1 MTQQKVLIS
10 AGASGIGKAI
20 AENFLKHGAKVCII
34 DINQQALD
42 AFQQE
47 QPDILAFSAD
57 LSSLI
62 DLERVF
68 QNAIQALGGEL
79 DVLINNTGISGPT
92 MPMHELD
99 IQKWNKVIQIN
110 LNSTFRLTQLVIPY
124 LQQSENAAIVNMSSA
139 AGRFGYPNRI
149 AYSTTKWGLVGFTK
163 TLAMELGK
171 FNIRVN
177 AIAPGA
183 VDGPRFQ
190 GVLAQRAAVSGRTLQ
205 EETMDALAV
214 QSLKYMVNPQ
224 HIGELAYFLA
234 SEAGRSISGQL
245 IPIDGDTQNVG

>member
-1 MTQQKVLIS
+1 
-10 AGASGIGKAI
+10 
-20 AENFLKHGAKVCII
+20 
-34 DINQQALD
+34 
-42 AFQQE
+42 
-47 QPDILAFSAD
+47 
-57 LSSLI
+57 
-62 DLERVF
+62 
-68 QNAIQALGGEL
+68 
-79 DVLINNTGISGPT
+79 

-99 IQKWNKVIQIN
+99 IQEWNKVIQIN

>member
-68 QNAIQALGGEL
+68 QNAIQALL
-79 DVLINNTGISGPT
+79 
-92 MPMHELD
+92 
-99 IQKWNKVIQIN
+99 
-110 LNSTFRLTQLVIPY
+110 
-124 LQQSENAAIVNMSSA
+124 
-139 AGRFGYPNRI
+139 
-149 AYSTTKWGLVGFTK
+149 
-163 TLAMELGK
+163 
-171 FNIRVN
+171 
-177 AIAPGA
+177 
-183 VDGPRFQ
+183 
-190 GVLAQRAAVSGRTLQ
+190 
-205 EETMDALAV
+205 
-214 QSLKYMVNPQ
+214 
-224 HIGELAYFLA
+224 
-234 SEAGRSISGQL
+234 
-245 IPIDGDTQNVG
+245 

>member
-1 MTQQKVLIS
+1 MT
-10 AGASGIGKAI
+10 
-20 AENFLKHGAKVCII
+20 
-34 DINQQALD
+34 
-42 AFQQE
+42 
-47 QPDILAFSAD
+47 
-57 LSSLI
+57 

-79 DVLINNTGISGPT
+79 DALINNTGISGPT

-99 IQKWNKVIQIN
+99 IQEWNKVIQIN
-110 LNSTFRLTQLVIPY
+110 LNSTFRLTQLAIPY
-124 LQQSENAAIVNMSSA
+124 LKQSDNAAIVNMSSA
-139 AGRFGYPNRI
+139 AGHFGYPNRI

-163 TLAMELGK
+163 TLSMELGK

-183 VDGPRFQ
+183 VDGPRIQ
-190 GVLAQRAAVSGRTLQ
+190 NVLAQRAAVSGRSLE

-214 QSLKYMVNPQ
+214 QSLNYMVNPQ